1 MNRNDLRRVDL
12 NLLIVFETLMHERS
26 VTRAAEKL
34 FLGQP
39 AISAALSRLRTLFDD
54 PLFVRTGR
62 SMEPT
67 ARAQEIFAHLSPAL
81 DSISTAMSRA
91 SEFDPATSTAVF
103 RIGLSDDVEFGL
115 LPPLL
120 RRLRAEAPG
129 IVLVVRRANYLLM
142 PNLLASGEISVG
154 VSYTDELPANAK
166 RKTVRRSKPKILRA
180 DSAPGQLTLDDYCA
194 RPHALVSFAGDL
206 SGFVDEELEKFGRK
220 RKVVLAV
227 PQFNGLGTLLAGT
240 DIIATVPDYAAQEA
254 KAAVAAT
261 QAQLDAARLNLSFT
275 RITAPIDGR
284 VSRAEVTAGNLV
296 NSGETLLTT
305 LVSTDKVYAYFD
317 ADERVFL
324 KYVELARQAGRDTRS
339 ESPVYLGLSSEDGN
353 PHLGRLDFLD
363 NQVNPRTG
371 TIRGRAVFDNAKGEF
386 TPGLYVRL
394 KLVGSKTYAAT
405 LIKDEAVG
413 TDLGKKFV
421 LVLDGDNKTV
431 YRTVEMGPKLEGLR
445 IVRSGLSKGDRI
457 VVNGLQR
464 VRPGM
469 QVDPQK
475 VEMASADTLATL
487 ARLRQS
493 VGDSEPPKVAASK
506 DNATRNEPRG

>member
-1 MNRNDLRRVDL
+1 MEQSSHFSWRYPLALAAVLVLSACGKAPETTQGMAAPKVSVAEVIEQPLNEWDEFTGRLEAPESVELRPRVSGYIDRVAFHEGALVKKGDLLFQIDPRP
-12 NLLIVFETLMHERS
+12 FEAEVKRLEAQLQQA
-26 VTRAAEKL
+26 RAA
-34 FLGQP
+34 QAR
-39 AISAALSRLRTLFDD
+39 AISAELADART
-54 PLFVRTGR
+54 
-62 SMEPT
+62 T
-67 ARAQEIFAHLSPAL
+67 AA
-81 DSISTAMSRA
+81 
-91 SEFDPATSTAVF
+91 
-103 RIGLSDDVEFGL
+103 
-115 LPPLL
+115 
-120 RRLRAEAPG
+120 
-129 IVLVVRRANYLLM
+129 
-142 PNLLASGEISVG
+142 LASW
-154 VSYTDELPANAK
+154 
-166 RKTVRRSKPKILRA
+166 
-180 DSAPGQLTLDDYCA
+180 
-194 RPHALVSFAGDL
+194 
-206 SGFVDEELEKFGRK
+206 
-220 RKVVLAV
+220 
-227 PQFNGLGTLLAGT
+227 
-240 DIIATVPDYAAQEA
+240 
-254 KAAVAAT
+254 AAVAAT